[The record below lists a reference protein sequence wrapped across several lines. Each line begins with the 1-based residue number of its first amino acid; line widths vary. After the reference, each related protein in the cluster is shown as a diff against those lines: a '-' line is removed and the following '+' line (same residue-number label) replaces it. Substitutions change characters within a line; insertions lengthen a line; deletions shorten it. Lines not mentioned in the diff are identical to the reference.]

1 MDKDMRRITQF
12 SCESSVLV
20 GTLDE
25 GQATTG
31 LLIVSGGNE
40 IRIGAHRGMSQL
52 ARDIAATGF
61 PVLRFDRRGI
71 GDSEGENGGFEGSK
85 ADLEA
90 AVLEFQTTCP
100 NVKQIVA
107 FGNCDAATALVIHD
121 SRVDKF
127 VLANPW
133 VIEPIDNLPPPAAIK
148 DRYRRRFRDPKAW
161 LSLLTGKINL
171 RAAAKGLSRIAAPQ
185 SYAGLSALVA
195 TALAT
200 DDRPTWILLAKEDN
214 TAIAFLDAWHGNTFA
229 KARARD
235 NIHTV
240 MFESS
245 SHSFANDSDYETLKE
260 TLLTV
265 LSA

>member
-1 MDKDMRRITQF
+1 MRRIIEF
-12 SCESSVLV
+12 SCEDSVLA

-52 ARDIAATGF
+52 ARDIAGKGV

-71 GDSEGENGGFEGSK
+71 GDSEGENGGFETSK

-90 AVLEFQTTCP
+90 AVLAFQTTCP
-100 NVKQIVA
+100 NVRKIVA
-107 FGNCDAATALVIHD
+107 FGNCDAATALILHD
-121 SRVDKF
+121 ARVDKF

-133 VIEPIDNLPPPAAIK
+133 VIEATDNLPPPAAIK
-148 DRYRRRFRDPKAW
+148 DRYRRRLRDPKAW
-161 LSLLTGKINL
+161 LLLLTGKINL

-185 SYAGLSALVA
+185 SYAGLSASVA
-195 TALAT
+195 IALAT
-200 DDRPTWILLAKEDN
+200 DDRPTWMLLAKGDN
-214 TAIAFLDAWHGNTFA
+214 TAIAFLEAWNGAAFA

-235 NIHTV
+235 NIQTV
-240 MFESS
+240 MFDSS
-245 SHSFANDSDYETLKE
+245 SHSFANDSDYETLKA
-260 TLLTV
+260 TLLAV